1 MVNVTYGAL
10 NPENTIV
17 PGGTDFIATQTTG
30 EVNAYNPGD
39 MTWVLTCTALVWIMI
54 PGLSFLYSGLA
65 RRKNALNMVFLCFV
79 STSIVSFQWF
89 FWGFSL
95 CFSRNSGT
103 FFGKLDHFG
112 FINVLDYPAAAANDK
127 IPEIIFAIYQG
138 MFACLVPAIMIGAA
152 AERSRVAPAMVFIFV
167 WTTLCY
173 DPLVAWIWNP
183 NGWAYK
189 WGVLD
194 YAGGVPVEIA
204 SGVSGLVYSIFI
216 GKRRGYGT
224 EAVLFKP
231 HNVSHIVLGTVLLW
245 AGWLG
250 FNGGSTYAANL
261 KAGMSI
267 LTTNLAGSFG
277 ALTWLIMDYRLER
290 KWSVVGFCT
299 GAICG
304 LVAITPAAGFV
315 GAPASILIG
324 FLASL
329 VSNLSTRLKNIA
341 RVDDVMDIFAC
352 HGLSGMVGTFLT
364 GIFAQASV
372 AYNDAELE
380 IDGGWIDRNFVQLG
394 KQVAWI
400 AVGTAW
406 VFVVTYAIMFVINLI
421 PGLRFRVD
429 EEGEI
434 MGLDEREHGEFTA
447 DYVEMRRHAEDY
459 YVMPRRGL
467 VKAALSS
474 DTLVIKGKLSND
486 AQIPQ
491 EVVVHLDGIQGPRV
505 GSNNKPDEP
514 LAYEARQFVI
524 DAAVG
529 KLVDFDIIGS
539 VEANN
544 LNFGVVNLPN
554 EEGVSQDLKTHILSH
569 GWAKLRTTNDSA
581 LNVIQDYA
589 KTKQRG
595 IWGLKQQR
603 DVLYTMPSDLQSF
616 VDKYSR
622 NIFTAVVE
630 QVRDGHTLRLR
641 LLLSDL
647 SHQYITLALAG
658 VRSPKVGREDL
669 AEAAEE
675 FGPQARLYVETKC
688 LQQKVKVRLF
698 ATNNTSSLVIGNI
711 TLNDGSSL
719 AECVIANG
727 FAKFA
732 DWHAAILA
740 SNGPSY
746 LPSLKVAEK
755 FAKENKM
762 NIWQN
767 FVDPIATQSTADVAA
782 NGNVKKNTTQ
792 SHPRQSEVIVSRI
805 WSGDQISVIP
815 FNKDGSEG
823 VEKRIQIASIR
834 QPRSA
839 DTKQAYWGLE
849 AREFMRKK
857 LIGKKVIYQH
867 DYTRPKEEGFDERE
881 AATIRFGGSQ
891 NSIGLL
897 LVERGLA
904 TVIRHR
910 RNDDRS
916 HEYDELLIAEQAA
929 LSQAKGVH
937 SNKELPI
944 PRIPDASESY
954 AKASSFL
961 PQWKRSGKIAGVV
974 EYVASGSRFKVYIP
988 RDNQKITLVLSG
1000 LKAPR
1005 TARNPSEKSEEGAV
1019 QSLEFATR
1027 QLLQRDVEIIINGVD
1042 KAGGFVGTIYNTK
1055 GDNYGLSLV
1064 RRGLASV
1071 HEYSAESLPFAD
1083 ALFDA
1088 EQEAKDKKL
1097 GVWVN
1102 YNPAAEREAE
1112 EEAYTQA
1119 QEEAKEDEKSTSNLI
1134 DILISDVRSSPQFSF
1149 FVQLVG
1155 SEDSQKFE
1163 RLMNEFTAH
1172 HKSISHSEPFAPR
1185 NGMLIAARFSQDNQ
1199 WYRARVRRVSDV
1211 LKTAEVIF
1219 IDYGNEETVSYS
1231 DIRNLDDKFKTMPP
1245 QAIPAKLSFVNLLP
1259 IDHEYGQESL
1269 DRFKELCLGRNLVAK
1284 IDAKEPNGTLH
1295 LRLLDPSDPDS
1306 AISAEYCINADLV
1319 ADGLALIDKKTS
1331 RYSNKYPGM
1340 QATLQ
1345 DALQSAKDNRAG
1357 AFEYGDITE
1366 D

>member
-459 YVMPRRGL
+459 YGEVPTGLRGGAGAPAGSIHRTTSRHSL
-467 VKAALSS
+467 ATENEQVQEKS
-474 DTLVIKGKLSND
+474 SND
-486 AQIPQ
+486 K
-491 EVVVHLDGIQGPRV
+491 EVVT
-505 GSNNKPDEP
+505 
-514 LAYEARQFVI
+514 EA
-524 DAAVG
+524 
-529 KLVDFDIIGS
+529 
-539 VEANN
+539 
-544 LNFGVVNLPN
+544 
-554 EEGVSQDLKTHILSH
+554 
-569 GWAKLRTTNDSA
+569 
-581 LNVIQDYA
+581 
-589 KTKQRG
+589 
-595 IWGLKQQR
+595 
-603 DVLYTMPSDLQSF
+603 
-616 VDKYSR
+616 
-622 NIFTAVVE
+622 
-630 QVRDGHTLRLR
+630 QV
-641 LLLSDL
+641 
-647 SHQYITLALAG
+647 
-658 VRSPKVGREDL
+658 
-669 AEAAEE
+669 
-675 FGPQARLYVETKC
+675 
-688 LQQKVKVRLF
+688 
-698 ATNNTSSLVIGNI
+698 
-711 TLNDGSSL
+711 
-719 AECVIANG
+719 
-727 FAKFA
+727 
-732 DWHAAILA
+732 
-740 SNGPSY
+740 
-746 LPSLKVAEK
+746 
-755 FAKENKM
+755 
-762 NIWQN
+762 
-767 FVDPIATQSTADVAA
+767 
-782 NGNVKKNTTQ
+782 
-792 SHPRQSEVIVSRI
+792 
-805 WSGDQISVIP
+805 
-815 FNKDGSEG
+815 
-823 VEKRIQIASIR
+823 
-834 QPRSA
+834 
-839 DTKQAYWGLE
+839 
-849 AREFMRKK
+849 
-857 LIGKKVIYQH
+857 
-867 DYTRPKEEGFDERE
+867 
-881 AATIRFGGSQ
+881 
-891 NSIGLL
+891 
-897 LVERGLA
+897 
-904 TVIRHR
+904 
-910 RNDDRS
+910 
-916 HEYDELLIAEQAA
+916 
-929 LSQAKGVH
+929 
-937 SNKELPI
+937 
-944 PRIPDASESY
+944 
-954 AKASSFL
+954 
-961 PQWKRSGKIAGVV
+961 
-974 EYVASGSRFKVYIP
+974 
-988 RDNQKITLVLSG
+988 
-1000 LKAPR
+1000 
-1005 TARNPSEKSEEGAV
+1005 
-1019 QSLEFATR
+1019 
-1027 QLLQRDVEIIINGVD
+1027 
-1042 KAGGFVGTIYNTK
+1042 
-1055 GDNYGLSLV
+1055 
-1064 RRGLASV
+1064 
-1071 HEYSAESLPFAD
+1071 
-1083 ALFDA
+1083 
-1088 EQEAKDKKL
+1088 
-1097 GVWVN
+1097 
-1102 YNPAAEREAE
+1102 
-1112 EEAYTQA
+1112 
-1119 QEEAKEDEKSTSNLI
+1119 
-1134 DILISDVRSSPQFSF
+1134 
-1149 FVQLVG
+1149 
-1155 SEDSQKFE
+1155 
-1163 RLMNEFTAH
+1163 
-1172 HKSISHSEPFAPR
+1172 
-1185 NGMLIAARFSQDNQ
+1185 
-1199 WYRARVRRVSDV
+1199 
-1211 LKTAEVIF
+1211 
-1219 IDYGNEETVSYS
+1219 
-1231 DIRNLDDKFKTMPP
+1231 
-1245 QAIPAKLSFVNLLP
+1245 
-1259 IDHEYGQESL
+1259 
-1269 DRFKELCLGRNLVAK
+1269 
-1284 IDAKEPNGTLH
+1284 
-1295 LRLLDPSDPDS
+1295 
-1306 AISAEYCINADLV
+1306 
-1319 ADGLALIDKKTS
+1319 
-1331 RYSNKYPGM
+1331 
-1340 QATLQ
+1340 
-1345 DALQSAKDNRAG
+1345 
-1357 AFEYGDITE
+1357 
-1366 D
+1366 